1 MKRTVAAVAVSWV
14 CGSIVFV
21 AAPRSSADHWVT
33 AWGSSLQ
40 GPAPAAA
47 TLTNATVRMIARVT
61 IPGDAVRFRID
72 NSFGTRPLKIGRAA
86 LGQRTTGATLA
97 LGSNKPVLFK
107 GAADVTI
114 PAGGSVTSDAVALPV
129 RAWQDLAVSLHL
141 PEADVTPTQ
150 HNGAFA
156 TSYYTANNA
165 GDATG
170 EESRTPFTQTTTAM
184 FWLKSVEVQTASTQG
199 AIVAFGD
206 SITDGT
212 CSTVDGH
219 DRWVDWM
226 SVRLYLDARNRKA
239 AFYKAVV
246 NEGISGNT
254 IAREHIQP
262 PPDSPPAL
270 ERLERD
276 VLTHNGVT
284 DVIVFIGTNDIRR
297 EATAAEVI
305 AGLETIASRVR
316 AKGMKVTGVTIIP
329 RHDVPPQGTNTG
341 WNAAKTAIRNQ
352 VNAWLRTKAKF
363 DHLIDFDQVVRAS
376 SNADLIDPAY
386 NCDGIHPT
394 PRGYYEM
401 GSSLNIEWF
410 R

>member
-1 MKRTVAAVAVSWV
+1 
-14 CGSIVFV
+14 
-21 AAPRSSADHWVT
+21 
-33 AWGSSLQ
+33 
-40 GPAPAAA
+40 
-47 TLTNATVRMIARVT
+47 
-61 IPGDAVRFRID
+61 
-72 NSFGTRPLKIGRAA
+72 
-86 LGQRTTGATLA
+86 
-97 LGSNKPVLFK
+97 
-107 GAADVTI
+107 
-114 PAGGSVTSDAVALPV
+114 
-129 RAWQDLAVSLHL
+129 
-141 PEADVTPTQ
+141 
-150 HNGAFA
+150 
-156 TSYYTANNA
+156 
-165 GDATG
+165 
-170 EESRTPFTQTTTAM
+170 
-184 FWLKSVEVQTASTQG
+184 SVEVQTASTQG

-262 PPDSPPAL
+262 PHDSPPAL

-316 AKGMKVTGVTIIP
+316 AKGMKVTGVTI
-329 RHDVPPQGTNTG
+329 
-341 WNAAKTAIRNQ
+341 
-352 VNAWLRTKAKF
+352 
-363 DHLIDFDQVVRAS
+363 
-376 SNADLIDPAY
+376 
-386 NCDGIHPT
+386 
-394 PRGYYEM
+394 
-401 GSSLNIEWF
+401 
-410 R
+410 

>member
-1 MKRTVAAVAVSWV
+1 MRATIVAVALG
-14 CGSIVFV
+14 CALGSLVL
-21 AAPRSSADHWVT
+21 ARAQRPSAEHWVT

-40 GPAPAAA
+40 GPTTT

-61 IPGDAVRFRID
+61 IPGDALRIRID
-72 NSFGTRPLKIGRAA
+72 NSFGMKPLKISRAF
-86 LGQRTTGATLA
+86 LGLRTTGGALA
-97 LGSNKPVLFK
+97 KGSNRQVLFK
-107 GAADVTI
+107 GAGAVTI
-114 PAGGSVTSDAVALPV
+114 PPGGSVLSDAVGTKV
-129 RAWQDLAVSLHL
+129 RAWQDVAVSLHV
-141 PEADVTPTQ
+141 PDSDVVPSQ

-156 TSYYTANNA
+156 TSYFTANNA
-165 GDATG
+165 GDVSDDEA
-170 EESRTPFTQTTTAM
+170 RTAFTQTTTSM
-184 FWLKSVEVQTASTQG
+184 FWLKAVEVQTASTQG

-219 DRWVDWM
+219 DRWVDWL
-226 SVRLYLDARNRKA
+226 SVRLYLDAQGRKA
-239 AFYKAVV
+239 GGSYKAVV

-254 IAREHIQP
+254 IGREHIQP

-270 ERLERD
+270 ERIERD
-276 VLTHNGVT
+276 VLTHNGIT

-297 EATAAEVI
+297 EASAADVI
-305 AGLETIASRVR
+305 AGLETIAAKAR
-316 AKGMKVTGVTIIP
+316 ARGMKVTGVTIIP
-329 RHDVPPQGTNTG
+329 RHDVPPSGTNTG

-352 VNAWLRTKAKF
+352 VNAWMRTKAKF
-363 DHLIDFDQVVRAS
+363 DHVIDFDQVVRDPAS
-376 SNADLIDPAY
+376 ADLIDPAY

-401 GSSLNIEWF
+401 GNSLSIEWF